1 MAFDIETLGQ
11 ALIDSGTAT
20 QEQINEAV
28 QEAQANGVPIEVV
41 LAQKNI
47 ATAEQ
52 IHEAVSMAYG
62 MPFVTLDYK
71 HIPEDVLDLI
81 TPSSA
86 ELYRAIPFNREEN
99 GAVSVAMADLEN
111 LSAVDTIRY
120 NLGVDVTP
128 ALTTDDQIEAVLEG
142 YYRKKAESLDELIND
157 LAALR
162 PEELADDE
170 NSAQAQSGPVVKL
183 LELILVQ
190 AVKDGAS
197 DVHFEPFED
206 VFKIRYRVD
215 GSLYE
220 LVPPPKSLAPAL
232 ASRIKVMAGLKIA
245 ERRLL
250 RARRMREFAVESRY
264 DALVFSVGFALVT
277 LYKVFD
283 IVVDRAVFRVYR
295 NASPRAFGYAVGIR
309 IYRKVESADLVR
321 TRSRLYN
328 VNTVHHRRF
337 VDKGVRMA
345 ADDYIDA
352 PFRIE
357 LRGELLVFF
366 KADVRK
372 QNRQIDIE
380 RVVSVT
386 DPSDLVRRL
395 VDVYERSDKTVVFRL
410 VEHLFRKYTDEKYL
424 HAVDLFD
431 KIRTEKAR
439 VVSFYVEVCVYYREF
454 GAFFKEKQM
463 RYAVVY
469 LVVAERDHVRRKHI
483 HYFNR
488 GNAFEFGVYDRSAEH
503 IAGDAVQSIGFFFL
517 NFVYVARQ
525 HRNAAYEIF
534 VDSFGEKVAV
544 HIVRVEKHQLF
555 VSFVFFHFTVLS
567 FR

>member
-28 QEAQANGVPIEVV
+28 QEATANGVPVEVV

-86 ELYRAIPFNREEN
+86 ELYRAIPFKREEN

-162 PEELADDE
+162 PEELAEDE

-245 ERRLL
+245 ERRLPQDG
-250 RARRMREFAVESRY
+250 RITARIA
-264 DALVFSVGFALVT
+264 G
-277 LYKVFD
+277 
-283 IVVDRAVFRVYR
+283 
-295 NASPRAFGYAVGIR
+295 
-309 IYRKVESADLVR
+309 
-321 TRSRLYN
+321 
-328 VNTVHHRRF
+328 
-337 VDKGVRMA
+337 
-345 ADDYIDA
+345 
-352 PFRIE
+352 
-357 LRGELLVFF
+357 
-366 KADVRK
+366 
-372 QNRQIDIE
+372 RQIDLRVSTLPTMFGESVVVRILDREAVKLDLRNLGLEDDVREKLTEIILRPNGIVLVTGPTGCGKTTTLYACLARINDIE
-380 RVVSVT
+380 SKVITTEDPVEYDVEGVVQVPINEAVGLTYARSLRSILRQ
-386 DPSDLVRRL
+386 DPDRIMVGEIRDLETTQIAIQASLTGHLVLSTLHTNDAPTTITRL
-395 VDVYERSDKTVVFRL
+395 IDMGTEPFLIGSTLQCVVAQRLIRKICPFCKEEYRPTPEELKRLDPQHPDAYGDVKFYRGTGCPHCNNSGYRGRTGIYEMLEINDELRDMINDRAPATALRDKGREHGMRSLREDGIL
-410 VEHLFRKYTDEKYL
+410 
-424 HAVDLFD
+424 
-431 KIRTEKAR
+431 KIKRGITTI
-439 VVSFYVEVCVYYREF
+439 SEVC
-454 GAFFKEKQM
+454 
-463 RYAVVY
+463 
-469 LVVAERDHVRRKHI
+469 
-483 HYFNR
+483 
-488 GNAFEFGVYDRSAEH
+488 RST
-503 IAGDAVQSIGFFFL
+503 IAHG
-517 NFVYVARQ
+517 
-525 HRNAAYEIF
+525 
-534 VDSFGEKVAV
+534 
-544 HIVRVEKHQLF
+544 
-555 VSFVFFHFTVLS
+555 
-567 FR
+567 